1 MEKISVNIKEK
12 VRKLL
17 FFTDKILWLTSYFLS
32 YNLLINSQFGLSLS
46 LKIIGALL
54 L

>member
-1 MEKISVNIKEK
+1 MEKISENIKEK

-17 FFTDKILWLTSYFLS
+17 FFTDKILQLTSFCFTIYLQTQFWLS
-32 YNLLINSQFGLSLS
+32 PSI
-46 LKIIGALL
+46 KIIGALL